1 MKTVFERARTYL
13 MKMPPAVSGQ
23 GGQAATFE
31 AAQVLARGFN
41 LPYSEAISLLNEYN
55 AHCSP
60 QWGQKDLERKLRDA
74 YEKSALP
81 IGYLLN
87 ERPTASNYR
96 APVIRKEKAE
106 PVKLPEP
113 ASLPTDIISAA
124 ETLRVLFRE
133 GETVRICRDA
143 KQWQRADFLD
153 RESLIKQMDAGL
165 LGANK
170 TNGAL
175 IGLNPRK
182 EKDGTDKGCSAFR
195 HLLLEADK
203 LSVEQQWAILR
214 ASGLPIS
221 AVIHSGNKSLHAWVR
236 LDAETKEDFDAKAK
250 KVFSLNLLRDFDAAT
265 KNAGR
270 LARLPA
276 VARGEKVQ
284 KVIALNIGAESFSEW
299 EKTLPQI
306 EPEQI
311 STEQTTEDIQWRFDC
326 LGFDTN
332 GAYFLP
338 HDISKVKFISFDKLS
353 NHSALSALEADA
365 SWWAAVFPSYKGQG
379 ADYNAAGKKLRELC
393 VAQGCWSDQTAGRI
407 KGLGAWRDAGH
418 IVVNDGT
425 AFLIVDGK
433 RVDTR
438 WHSPSGFIYT
448 RGDCLPIAI
457 DKPLADAEAANYTRL
472 LEVQT
477 RNKSAGTVLAG
488 WTVNGFLLGVLDFR
502 PMVWLTGAKEA
513 GKTHTRGLIAQAL
526 GAFCVDISGDTSEAY
541 FRQKLNGNALPFLWD
556 ESETDSKQS
565 TENMQKVLSFVR
577 ASIEKDGQTIGRGS
591 SGGSAVGFKA
601 RTCGLISSIYSALD
615 RSRDASRFA
624 RVEFKLLDQTE
635 KAERNT
641 DARRLQ
647 RLTVDTPDFP
657 ARLAARAIRY
667 APYVAENIQK
677 LEDCFLALNVSD
689 REAKKWAALVCGSV
703 CLAFGE
709 SEWGLTEKAANELAS
724 AFDYSRFT
732 RTENDS
738 AAALERILT
747 HRLPPRAGANHS
759 ETVADLLSRARED
772 TAEDVVLK
780 TDKQVLGS
788 LGLAFNKARELV
800 VQYGHSAQLDL
811 FKAEPY
817 SGKAERIKAELEQIE
832 GAEYKKEARVFGG
845 TRMASVLVPETA
857 LDKYLEPANPF

>member
-1 MKTVFERARTYL
+1 MKTVSERARTYL
-13 MKMPPAVSGQ
+13 MKMPPAISGQ

-41 LPYSEAISLLNEYN
+41 LPYSEALSLLNEYN

-81 IGYLLN
+81 VGYLLN

-96 APVIRKEKAE
+96 APAIRKEKAE

-113 ASLPTDIISAA
+113 EKLPEGIISAA
-124 ETLRVLFRE
+124 ETLRVLFGE
-133 GETVRICRDA
+133 GETIRICRDA

-153 RESLIKQMDAGL
+153 RESLIRQMDAGL

-270 LARLPA
+270 LARLPGL
-276 VARGEKVQ
+276 ARGEKVQ
-284 KVIALNIGAESFSEW
+284 KVIALNIGAKSFSEW
-299 EKTLPQI
+299 EKNVI
-306 EPEQI
+306 ETESEKNISEQMPAE
-311 STEQTTEDIQWRFDC
+311 TQWRFDC
-326 LGFDTN
+326 LGYDNDNAF
-332 GAYFLP
+332 FLP
-338 HDISKVKFISFDKLS
+338 HDLAQVAAIPLNKLS
-353 NHSALSALEADA
+353 NYTALTRLEADA
-365 SWWAAVFPSYKGQG
+365 SWWAAVFPNAVRGQG
-379 ADYNAAGKKLRELC
+379 ADYNAAGKRLRELC
-393 VAQGCWSDQTAGRI
+393 SAQGVWSDTQAGVRL
-407 KGLGAWRDAGH
+407 KGRGVWRDAGH

-425 AFLIVDGK
+425 PFLIVDGK
-433 RVDTR
+433 REETR

-448 RGDCLPIAI
+448 RGDCLPVAI
-457 DKPLADAEAANYTRL
+457 DKPLADAESANFLRL

-502 PMVWLTGAKEA
+502 ANVWLAGAAEA

-526 GAFCVDISGDTSEAY
+526 GAFCVDVAANTSEAHL
-541 FRQKLNGNALPFLWD
+541 RQRLSGGALPFLFD
-556 ESETDSKQS
+556 EAESDDKTGQ
-565 TENMQKVLSFVR
+565 ENMQKVLSFVR
-577 ASIEKDGQTIGRGS
+577 AGTEKEGQTTGKGS
-591 SGGSAVGFKA
+591 SSGAAVGYKTK
-601 RTCGLISSIYSALD
+601 TCGLFSSIHPYLD

-624 RVEFKLLDQTE
+624 LIELKRLAEAE

-647 RLTVDTPDFP
+647 RLTVDTPDFSS
-657 ARLAARAIRY
+657 RLAARAIRY
-667 APYVAENIQK
+667 APYTADNTQK
-677 LEDCFLALNVSD
+677 LEDSFIALKVSD
-689 REAKKWAALVCGSV
+689 REAKKWASLVCGSV

-724 AFDYSRFT
+724 GFDFSRFA
-732 RTENDS
+732 RTEKDS
-738 AAALERILT
+738 DAALMRILT
-747 HRLPPRAGANHS
+747 HRLPASAGAIPL
-759 ETVADLLSRARED
+759 TVAELISKVREEGA
-772 TAEDVVLK
+772 TPKAAETETK
-780 TDKQVLGS
+780 TLGS
-788 LGLAFNKARELV
+788 LGLAFRDNSLII
-800 VQYGHSAQLDL
+800 QYGHSALLDL
-811 FKAEPY
+811 FRAEPY
-817 SGKAERIKAELEQIE
+817 SGKAERVKTELKQIE
-832 GAEYKKEARVFGG
+832 GAEYKREARVGG
-845 TRMASVLVPETA
+845 VKMASVNIPEAA
-857 LDKYLEPANPF
+857 LNNYLPDNANPF

>member
-13 MKMPPAVSGQ
+13 MKMPPAISGQ
-23 GGQAATFE
+23 GGQGATFE

-41 LPYSEAISLLNEYN
+41 LPYSEALSLLNEYN
-55 AHCSP
+55 AHCAP

-74 YEKSALP
+74 YEKSSLP
-81 IGYLLN
+81 VGYLLN
-87 ERPTASNYR
+87 EKPTAFNYI
-96 APVIRKEKAE
+96 APAIRKEKAE

-113 ASLPTDIISAA
+113 EKLPEGIISAA
-124 ETLRVLFRE
+124 ETLRSLFRD

-153 RESLIKQMDAGL
+153 RESLIRQMDAGL

-270 LARLPA
+270 LARLPGL
-276 VARGEKVQ
+276 ARGEKVQ

-299 EKTLPQI
+299 EKNVTETENEKNI
-306 EPEQI
+306 SEQMPVE
-311 STEQTTEDIQWRFDC
+311 TQWRFEC
-326 LGFDTN
+326 LGYDNDNAF
-332 GAYFLP
+332 FLP
-338 HDISKVKFISFDKLS
+338 HDLAQVAAIPLNKLS
-353 NHSALSALEADA
+353 NYTALTRLEADA
-365 SWWAAVFPSYKGQG
+365 SWWAAVFPNAVRGQG

-393 VAQGCWSDQTAGRI
+393 SAQGVWSDTQAGLRL
-407 KGLGAWRDAGH
+407 KGRGVWRDAGH

-425 AFLIVDGK
+425 PFLIVDGK
-433 RVDTR
+433 RVDSR

-448 RGDCLPIAI
+448 RGDCLPVAL
-457 DKPLADAEAANYTRL
+457 DKALGDADSANFLRL
-472 LEVQT
+472 LDVQT

-502 PMVWLTGAKEA
+502 ANVWLAGAAEA

-526 GAFCVDISGDTSEAY
+526 GAFCVDVAANTSEAHL
-541 FRQKLNGNALPFLWD
+541 RQRLSGGALPFLFD
-556 ESETDSKQS
+556 EAESDDKTGQ
-565 TENMQKVLSFVR
+565 ENMQKVLSFVR
-577 ASIEKDGQTIGRGS
+577 AGTEKEGQTTGKGS
-591 SGGSAVGFKA
+591 SSGAAVGYKTK
-601 RTCGLISSIYSALD
+601 TCGLFSSIHPYLD

-624 RVEFKLLDQTE
+624 LIELKRLTE
-635 KAERNT
+635 ADKAERNA

-667 APYVAENIQK
+667 APYVADNTQK
-677 LEDCFLALNVSD
+677 LEDSFIALKASD
-689 REAKKWAALVCGSV
+689 REAKKWASLVCGSV

-709 SEWGLTEKAANELAS
+709 SEWRLTEKAANELAS
-724 AFDYSRFT
+724 GFDFSRFS
-732 RTENDS
+732 RTEKDS
-738 AAALERILT
+738 DAVLTRILT
-747 HRLPPRAGANHS
+747 HRLPASPGAIPL
-759 ETVADLLSRARED
+759 TVAELIWKVREESA
-772 TAEDVVLK
+772 TPKAAETEIK
-780 TDKQVLGS
+780 TLGS
-788 LGLAFNKARELV
+788 LGLAFRDNSLI
-800 VQYGHSAQLDL
+800 VQYAHSALLDL

-817 SGKAERIKAELEQIE
+817 NGKTERVRAELKQIE
-832 GAEYKKEARVFGG
+832 GAEYKREARVGG
-845 TRMASVLVPETA
+845 VKMPSVNIPEAA
-857 LDKYLEPANPF
+857 LNKYLPEPANPY